1 MRIAVIGVGRMGVVH
16 AATLA
21 ALPAVDVLVTDAD
34 RDRART
40 VAEEL
45 GVEAGDDVADAMKAS
60 DAVVIAAATD
70 AHEWHR
76 TAYDD

>member
-1 MRIAVIGVGRMGVVH
+1 MIGVGRMGVVH

-40 VAEEL
+40 VADEL
-45 GVEAGDDVADAMKAS
+45 GVEAGTTSPMP
-60 DAVVIAAATD
+60 
-70 AHEWHR
+70 
-76 TAYDD
+76 